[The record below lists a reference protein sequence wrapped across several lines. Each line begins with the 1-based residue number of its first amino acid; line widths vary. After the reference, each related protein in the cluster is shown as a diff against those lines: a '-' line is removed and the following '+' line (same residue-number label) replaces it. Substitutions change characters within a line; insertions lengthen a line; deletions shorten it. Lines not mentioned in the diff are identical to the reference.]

1 MLKIL
6 PLIALALFTSIASGS
21 EPPPDITGANK
32 KTLDA
37 HLGKVV
43 SMRGKLH
50 LGVHGEVLEGATH
63 KDAAFYIIAEIPPS
77 GEFRLPD
84 SWMQLRGRQVSV
96 TGTLRFRTFPRPPDG
111 KYEGGWSQ
119 PPPDY
124 YYMVLQQTQIQPV
137 ETK

>member
-1 MLKIL
+1 MQRALL
-6 PLIALALFTSIASGS
+6 LIAFGLLPYVGGAADQ
-21 EPPPDITGANK
+21 PPDLTGTNA

-37 HLGKVV
+37 HLGRVV
-43 SMRGKLH
+43 SLRGKL
-50 LGVHGEVLEGATH
+50 GVGMHGDFLAGATP
-63 KDAAFYIIAEIPPS
+63 KDVVFYIIADRPPS
-77 GEFRLPD
+77 GHYRRPE
-84 SWMQLRGRQVSV
+84 SWDQLRGRQVRV
-96 TGTLRFRTFPRPPDG
+96 TGTLKFRKFPRPPDG